1 MIYMIII
8 IIIKVPMRILNNR
21 PSLRRIGE
29 VAIRQSYQNG
39 IGFGSNTCL
48 SIEETSIQRNFILQ

>member
-1 MIYMIII
+1 
-8 IIIKVPMRILNNR
+8 MRILNNR